1 MRRTDARH
9 RLRREALVWAVALL
23 AGALVYLIA

>member
-1 MRRTDARH
+1 MRRTDTRQ

-23 AGALVYLIA
+23 TGALVYLVA